1 MDTSKIRQH
10 MAVVAND
17 GRQVGFVVR
26 LEGSTGLKIT
36 RIKNGHGF
44 EYVIPLAW
52 VSDVDRYVFLNK
64 GTRYVRSNW
73 DAAIGHPGRLRA
85 A

>member
-1 MDTSKIRQH
+1 MEISKICEH
-10 MAVVAND
+10 MAVIGSD
-17 GRQVGFVVR
+17 GRRVGFVVR
-26 LEGSTGLKIT
+26 LEGADGLKLS

-44 EYVIPLAW
+44 EHVIPLAW

-64 GTRYVRSNW
+64 GSRYVRANW
-73 DAAIGHPGRLRA
+73 EAPLDPHHRARA